1 MGMGFGENGCK
12 RAALATGNSSA
23 EAAMEWVFAHMED
36 ADFND
41 PLPERVIT
49 IDGGSRS
56 QDEAIPACNPESI
69 AMLEAMG
76 FTARQGEAA
85 LCVTGGELERA
96 ADWLFN
102 HAGAG
107 LDAAVDAALGESS
120 GKESDQIAASLGDDT
135 TSGPALSNVPA
146 QYALVGF
153 VSHMGPNTASGHYV
167 CHMRNGP
174 HGKWAIYNDR
184 KVAISEDP
192 PLNLGYM
199 YMYRRL
205 DGSIGSGA

>member
-1 MGMGFGENGCK
+1 V
-12 RAALATGNSSA
+12 AA
-23 EAAMEWVFAHMED
+23 EAASARGNKAH
-36 ADFND
+36 
-41 PLPERVIT
+41 
-49 IDGGSRS
+49 
-56 QDEAIPACNPESI
+56 NPESV

-76 FTARQGEAA
+76 FTARQSQAA
-85 LCVTGGELERA
+85 LSATEGELERA

-107 LDAAVDAALGESS
+107 LEAAVDAALGESTPTGSPDESASEITS
-120 GKESDQIAASLGDDT
+120 GEALGD
-135 TSGPALSNVPA
+135 GPA
-146 QYALVGF
+146 QYILVGI

-167 CHMRNGP
+167 CHLHNGP
-174 HGKWAIYNDR
+174 RGQWTIYNDR

-205 DGSIGSGA
+205 DA